1 VKTFEAEWT
10 DAQGLK
16 FYSKAWEPDRK
27 PRAAVAFLHGLG
39 EHLGRY
45 EHVGAAFAG
54 AGYAMMGFDLRGHG
68 RSGGQRG
75 HTPSAE
81 EYLKD
86 IDLLLQHVRERYGA
100 LPLFLYGHSL
110 GAIQALYYTL
120 RRKPDLVGVIASA
133 PALHSELENQPL
145 KVTMARLLG
154 GLASTASIPSG
165 LDVTKLSHD
174 PEIEKVYLSDPL
186 VHHLVSLGFGKT
198 MLDVNRWILQHA
210 AEFPVPLLLSHGAQ
224 DAVAFPSSSREVA
237 AAAGDKATL
246 LIWEGMY
253 HETHNE
259 VGKADVL
266 KALIQWMDARLK
278 TR

>member
-1 VKTFEAEWT
+1 MNTFEAI
-10 DAQGLK
+10 LK
-16 FYSKAWEPDRK
+16 SKDGIDLFVRGWEPENK
-27 PRAAVAFLHGLG
+27 PKAVVALIHGHG
-39 EHLGRY
+39 EHVGRY
-45 EHVGAAFAG
+45 EHVAEAMTE
-54 AGYAMMGFDLRGHG
+54 AGYVFAGFDLRGHG
-68 RSGGQRG
+68 KSAGQRG

-81 EYLKD
+81 AYLDD

-100 LPLFLYGHSL
+100 LPVFLYGHSL

-120 RRKPDLVGVIASA
+120 RRKPDLAGVIASGA
-133 PALHSELENQPL
+133 ALHSELENQPV
-145 KVTMARLLG
+145 KVTMARILG
-154 GLASTASIPSG
+154 GLAPTASIASG

-174 PEIEKVYLSDPL
+174 PEIEKVYRSDPL
-186 VHHLVSLGFGKT
+186 VHHQVSLGFGKI
-198 MLDVNRWILQHA
+198 MLDVNRWTLEHA
-210 AEFPVPLLLSHGAQ
+210 AEFPVPLLLSHGAE

-259 VGKADVL
+259 VAKADVL

-278 TR
+278 SR